1 MRARLRRLLS
11 PGPLLLVAPAALLYL
26 VLFVAPFGNLTLY
39 SLYDY
44 SRLSGVIKVLTLKN
58 YQRFWLDAFYL
69 SILARTL
76 RVSLIATVATLLVGY
91 PIALYMSR
99 ATPRVRGWLTL
110 LILSPLLVSVVVRS
124 FGWLIILGPN
134 GLIDSALKTIGL
146 AGARIMHTETAIVIG
161 LVNVFL
167 PYLVLSVVASLQA
180 IDPAVPRAAAGL
192 GAGPWQVF
200 WHVTLPLSLP
210 GILAGCLIV
219 FSLGASAFVTP
230 ALLGG
235 AEYKVLSVLIY
246 QQTMILQNWPF
257 AAAIAFGLLLIV
269 VLLVTVQ
276 ARLLERGRFGVV
288 FQ

>member
-1 MRARLRRLLS
+1 
-11 PGPLLLVAPAALLYL
+11 VAPAALLYL
-26 VLFVAPFGNLTLY
+26 LLFVAPFGNLTLY
-39 SLYDY
+39 SFYDY
-44 SRLSGVIKVLTLKN
+44 SRLTGVIKVLSAKN
-58 YQRFWLDAFYL
+58 YLRFWLDAFYL
-69 SILARTL
+69 SILVRTL
-76 RVSLIATVATLLVGY
+76 RVALLATVATLLVGY
-91 PIALYMSR
+91 PIAVFMSR
-99 ATPRVRGWLTL
+99 ATPRVRGWVTL

-124 FGWLIILGPN
+124 FGWLIVLGPN
-134 GLIDSALKTIGL
+134 GLIDSTLRAIGIADVKIL
-146 AGARIMHTETAIVIG
+146 HTETAIVIG

-180 IDPAVPRAAAGL
+180 IDPAVPRAAATL
-192 GAGPWQVF
+192 GARRWQVF

-210 GILAGCLIV
+210 GVLAGCLIV

-257 AAAIAFGLLLIV
+257 GAAVAFALLLIV
-269 VLLVTVQ
+269 LLLITVQ

-288 FQ
+288 FH